1 MEKVMNFFAGV
12 KKEMGRVRWP
22 KKDEMIKYS
31 IAVVVCIIIFAAFF
45 VCSDLLLAAVRSLVE
60 GWK

>member
-31 IAVVVCIIIFAAFF
+31 IAVVVCIIIFAVFF